1 MAEQVQKA
9 ADLVKETY
17 KYVGESAKPY
27 VGESIGN
34 AVTATGEYGAAGIQ
48 KVGEMAGLQSSKV
61 RALSA
66 ACSSGAAYGARRSP
80 MTSFIK

>member
-9 ADLVKETY
+9 ADLVKDTY
-17 KYVGESAKPY
+17 KYVGEFAKPY

-66 ACSSGAAYGARRSP
+66 ACSSGAAYGERR
-80 MTSFIK
+80 